1 MVKIKGV
8 KIMRHKGTALLT
20 TKRLVLRKFKIED
33 AENMYHNWASDP
45 EVTRYLTWPAH
56 SSVEV
61 TKMILNE
68 WITQDHD
75 QQYMWA
81 IALKD
86 NDEVIGNISV
96 VKIEEDIKCVHIGYC
111 LSRKWWHQGI
121 TTEAFA
127 AVIQF
132 LFEEVQVNRIEA
144 HHDVL
149 NPNSGKVMAK
159 CGLQYEGT
167 LRQTGI
173 NQTGLADMAVY
184 ALLAQDYPKA
194 V

>member
-8 KIMRHKGTALLT
+8 KIMHHKGTALLT

-75 QQYMWA
+75 QQYM
-81 IALKD
+81 
-86 NDEVIGNISV
+86 
-96 VKIEEDIKCVHIGYC
+96 
-111 LSRKWWHQGI
+111 
-121 TTEAFA
+121 
-127 AVIQF
+127 
-132 LFEEVQVNRIEA
+132 
-144 HHDVL
+144 
-149 NPNSGKVMAK
+149 
-159 CGLQYEGT
+159 
-167 LRQTGI
+167 
-173 NQTGLADMAVY
+173 
-184 ALLAQDYPKA
+184 
-194 V
+194 

>member
-1 MVKIKGV
+1 M
-8 KIMRHKGTALLT
+8 
-20 TKRLVLRKFKIED
+20 
-33 AENMYHNWASDP
+33 
-45 EVTRYLTWPAH
+45 
-56 SSVEV
+56 
-61 TKMILNE
+61 
-68 WITQDHD
+68 
-75 QQYMWA
+75 
-81 IALKD
+81 
-86 NDEVIGNISV
+86 